1 MLIIGQD
8 KRYIINFDGIFELS
22 VAVWSSKNDFALEPD
37 CWCIKADKLSNSR
50 NSYFL
55 GQYKTEERAKEVL
68 EEIINKYTEYA
79 TVKNNEGD
87 IRQVCCDIPKIYQM
101 PEE

>member
-8 KRYIINFDGIFELS
+8 KRQVINFDGIFELYITI
-22 VAVWSSKNDFALEPD
+22 WSSKNDFALDPD
-37 CWCIKADKLSNSR
+37 CWCIKADKLANSR

-68 EEIINKYTEYA
+68 QEIVQAYKDCNYYSLSEMGKGF
-79 TVKNNEGD
+79 VQND
-87 IRQVCCDIPKIYQM
+87 FYQM
-101 PEE
+101 PKE

>member
-8 KRYIINFDGIFELS
+8 KRHFINFDGIFELYITI
-22 VAVWSSKNDFALEPD
+22 WSSKNDFALEPD

-68 EEIINKYTEYA
+68 QEIIKEYKRCNIETA
-79 TVKNNEGD
+79 YGCYIKNRVYEM
-87 IRQVCCDIPKIYQM
+87 PK
-101 PEE
+101 E